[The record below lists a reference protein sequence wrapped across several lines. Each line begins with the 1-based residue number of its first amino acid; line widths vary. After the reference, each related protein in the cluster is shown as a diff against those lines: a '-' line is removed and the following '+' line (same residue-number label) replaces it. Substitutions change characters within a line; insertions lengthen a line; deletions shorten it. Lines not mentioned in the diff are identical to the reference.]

1 MKTMTKTYLHIK
13 TIIVMTLCLALH
25 ALACHAQTR
34 QSVDSLLRCID
45 KAVDNSSAYVA
56 KRERRIGKLRRDLAK
71 ATTDSKRYRVAF
83 ALYGQY
89 APFVND
95 SAVYF
100 LDRCVT
106 IASRMKGRARHS
118 LPCATPAPESTWS
131 R

>member
-71 ATTDSKRYRVAF
+71 ATTDSERYRVAF

-100 LDRCVT
+100 LDRLFP
-106 IASRMKGRARHS
+106 RPLRHHS
-118 LPCATPAPESTWS
+118 LADERP
-131 R
+131 